1 MNLGENLSK
10 QTRITA
16 ATDDELTKECQ
27 LSEKM
32 VLTASGFWQEKV

>member
-10 QTRITA
+10 QTGTTD
-16 ATDDELTKECQ
+16 ATGDELSKKCQ

-32 VLTASGFWQEKV
+32 VLTASGAWQEKV

>member
-10 QTRITA
+10 QTGITA
-16 ATDDELTKECQ
+16 ATDDELTKCQ